1 MSETIQP
8 EASKKPASKGA
19 TRKNFRNFTLYF
31 TSALLIIYLITAG
44 LLSLFGISIWSWIN
58 VLRFI
63 LGELII
69 LVGFLFFVIFK
80 GLFKIKPLKQ

>member
-8 EASKKPASKGA
+8 EALKNSASKGA
-19 TRKNFRNFTLYF
+19 TIKNFRNFTLFF
-31 TSALLIIYLITAG
+31 TGALLIIYLITAG
-44 LLSLFGISIWSWIN
+44 LLSLFGISIWSWLN

-80 GLFKIKPLKQ
+80 GLFKIKSLK